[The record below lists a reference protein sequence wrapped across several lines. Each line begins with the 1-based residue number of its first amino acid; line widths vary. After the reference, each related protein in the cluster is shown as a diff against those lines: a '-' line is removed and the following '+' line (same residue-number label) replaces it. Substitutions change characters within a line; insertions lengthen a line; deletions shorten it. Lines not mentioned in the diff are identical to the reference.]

1 MLLKI
6 KQGKTFLYLFSGTE
20 GGSPFSA
27 LQIILD
33 KPAHVYL
40 ILKYILLLIFW
51 NVCRAT
57 VFLQYFRSCR
67 RTCWKFCFFT
77 VLLSWTYAHQNFMR
91 ERLVII
97 MRVIVFTILLPM
109 IKKLSLVFVN
119 IKDDVFFFVGYW
131 EVELMSWSVSRSFYL
146 WYIVRS
152 LCWQE
157 YSELQGL
164 SRNREQ
170 GNTVLIHFMGCVD
183 RRAFWIKVHITI

>member
-1 MLLKI
+1 MSDLECDYINARSCCSKLNKVRH
-6 KQGKTFLYLFSGTE
+6 FLFSGTE

-33 KPAHVYL
+33 KPAHVYFILLFFYFYFIFFLYL

-67 RTCWKFCFFT
+67 RTCWNFCFFT
-77 VLLSWTYAHQNFMR
+77 VFLSWTCAHENFMR

-109 IKKLSLVFVN
+109 TKKLSLVFV
-119 IKDDVFFFVGYW
+119 
-131 EVELMSWSVSRSFYL
+131 
-146 WYIVRS
+146 
-152 LCWQE
+152 
-157 YSELQGL
+157 
-164 SRNREQ
+164 
-170 GNTVLIHFMGCVD
+170 
-183 RRAFWIKVHITI
+183 A